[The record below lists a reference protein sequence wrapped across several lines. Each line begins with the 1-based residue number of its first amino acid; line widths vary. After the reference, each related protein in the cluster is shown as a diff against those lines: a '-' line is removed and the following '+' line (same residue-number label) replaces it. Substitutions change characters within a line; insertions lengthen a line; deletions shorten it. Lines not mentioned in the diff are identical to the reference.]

1 MSGKKGIKDTMTPD
15 GGLTPSKEIKGKQLC
30 QEDGPLM

>member
-15 GGLTPSKEIKGKQLC
+15 GGLTPPKEIEGKQLC
-30 QEDGPLM
+30 HEDGPLM